1 MLCIYISRIDKTVQ
15 INKSADNPKYARTN
29 AVCPLISSNF
39 FFSEQWFA
47 VFPAYRGALP
57 FGPARVKN
65 VSEYSTLGFATRSLT
80 ANLGLATSRAA
91 TDLLQYINSK
101 LGFSDLKICF

>member
-1 MLCIYISRIDKTVQ
+1 M
-15 INKSADNPKYARTN
+15 NESADNPKYARTN

-65 VSEYSTLGFATRSLT
+65 VGKYSTLGFATR
-80 ANLGLATSRAA
+80 GLAA
-91 TDLLQYINSK
+91 K
-101 LGFSDLKICF
+101 LG